1 MAVSHELNRLA
12 IIPNMFT
19 NEPQTDVIQVREDEK
34 FDEAKIAAFLKG
46 KLPGSDNPLTVR
58 QFGGGAAN
66 LTYLL
71 DYGTHE
77 YVLRR
82 PPLGPV
88 AKSAHDMGREF
99 KVLSKLYQ
107 VYPYAPRAFLFSDD
121 HELIG
126 ADFFVMERRHGRVI
140 RRKFPD
146 EYRDDPDAGRK
157 MSFAIVD
164 ALAEFHAVDYDALGL
179 SDLGKPDGFVERQIE
194 GWNRRWHKAKEADS
208 ADFDFVYKW
217 LQDNVPATS
226 RSTLVHND
234 FKLDNCMLDSDDPSK
249 VIAVFDWDM
258 CTLGDPLCDL
268 GALLTYWSEPTD
280 PPHVKGM
287 TPMPADYHVF
297 ASRRELVE
305 RYAQT
310 SGLPMDD
317 IEFYYALGLYRL
329 VVIIQQIYI
338 RYVRG
343 QTQDKRFAAMGQI
356 IPLIIRAAKDV
367 ATGEMK
373 I

>member
-1 MAVSHELNRLA
+1 
-12 IIPNMFT
+12 MFT
-19 NEPQTDVIQVREDEK
+19 NEPQTDVIDVRSDEK
-34 FDEAKIAAFLKG
+34 FDEVKIAAFLKG
-46 KLPGSDNPLTVR
+46 KLPGSENPLAVR

-88 AKSAHDMGREF
+88 AKSAHDMKREYT
-99 KVLSKLYQ
+99 VLSKLYQ
-107 VYPYAPRAFLFSDD
+107 AFPYAPRAFLFSDD
-121 HELIG
+121 HSLIG
-126 ADFFVMERRHGRVI
+126 SDFFVMERRHGIVV
-140 RRKFPD
+140 RRKYQDKFKG
-146 EYRDDPDAGRK
+146 DDDAGRK
-157 MSFAIVD
+157 MSFALVD
-164 ALAEFHAVDYDALGL
+164 ALAQFHAVDYDAIGL
-179 SDLGKPDGFVERQIE
+179 SELGKPDGFVERQIE
-194 GWNRRWHKAKEADS
+194 GWNRRWHKAKEQDS
-208 ADFDFVYKW
+208 ADFDFVYEW
-217 LQDNVPATS
+217 LKNNVPATS

-234 FKLDNCMLDSDDPSK
+234 FKLDNCMLAADDPSK
-249 VIAVFDWDM
+249 LVAVFDWDM

-268 GALLTYWSEPTD
+268 GALLTYWYEPTD
-280 PPHVKGM
+280 PPYIKAM
-287 TPMPADYHVF
+287 TPMPGDYHGF
-297 ASRRELVE
+297 ATRRELVD

-343 QTQDKRFAAMGQI
+343 QTKDKRFAGMGQVVPMI
-356 IPLIIRAAKDV
+356 IEAAKNV
-367 ATGEMK
+367 ATGELK